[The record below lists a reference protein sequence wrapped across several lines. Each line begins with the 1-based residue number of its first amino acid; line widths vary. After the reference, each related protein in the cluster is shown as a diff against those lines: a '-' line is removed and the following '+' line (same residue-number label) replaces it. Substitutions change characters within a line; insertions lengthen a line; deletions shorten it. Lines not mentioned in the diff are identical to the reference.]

1 MYLSQEKGP
10 RSVWCPS
17 SRELEQQDWAANTRA
32 KPEFLQ
38 AQPTG
43 LAQTFNKTKWK
54 VHFHHQEISKES
66 ENPTI
71 FRASL
76 LLIETELQRG
86 GAGNHIRK
94 MLWRDYSVIS
104 KINPLGCAWIS
115 LLEKQ
120 AHAWFCIGVSQGL
133 SQALSLLGHFQ
144 KILKSNLR

>member
-1 MYLSQEKGP
+1 MYPSQEKDP
-10 RSVWCPS
+10 MNIWCPS
-17 SRELEQQDWAANTRA
+17 SREFWQQDWAANTRA
-32 KPEFLQ
+32 KPGFLQ
-38 AQPTG
+38 DQPTS
-43 LAQTFNKTKWK
+43 LAQIFNKIKWK
-54 VHFHHQEISKES
+54 VHLHHQEISKES

-94 MLWRDYSVIS
+94 MLLRDYSMIS

-120 AHAWFCIGVSQGL
+120 AHAWFCAGISQGL